1 MHLQYPPVSSTR
13 RRLLAACGL
22 CASAIAWPS
31 ARAAAG
37 TPAGVVRILVGSAPG
52 SVMDVAAR
60 QIGEVFAS
68 QTGQTVLVDNRPAA
82 GGIVALEALRQAAP
96 DGRTLSLVHAMQMS
110 AAPGLFP
117 HLPYDPLVDFAQLGI
132 LFRGP
137 QVLTLNPAVEA
148 SSWPDL
154 LRLMKA
160 HPGKYRY
167 STPGVGTPQH
177 LTMELIKSIAGA
189 DVQHIPYRG
198 PAATIAV
205 LSGEVDMMLEGVMPV
220 LAHIRAGKLRA
231 MAVGGQQRVAVLG
244 DVPTFDECG
253 VAGIGTVWV
262 GMVAP
267 KATPVDVV
275 QQLSTELSRAVTSP
289 ALLAAFEST
298 GRIVSPGS
306 PAEMASAIRGET
318 PIWRAIVQR
327 ARITPD

>member
-1 MHLQYPPVSSTR
+1 MTAHRPTLSPSR
-13 RRLLAACGL
+13 RRLLVWAIG
-22 CASAIAWPS
+22 ASSTAWS
-31 ARAAAG
+31 TVRAG
-37 TPAGVVRILVGSAPG
+37 DSPVGVVRILVGSAPG

-60 QIGEVFAS
+60 QIGEAFAS
-68 QTGQTVLVDNRPAA
+68 QTSETVLVDNRPSA

-117 HLPYDPLVDFAQLGI
+117 RLPYDPLVDFAPLGV

-148 SSWPDL
+148 SSWTDL
-154 LRLMKA
+154 LRLLKS

-167 STPGVGTPQH
+167 STPGNGTPQH
-177 LTMELIKSIAGA
+177 LTMELIKATAGV

-198 PAATIAV
+198 PAATAAV
-205 LSGEVDMMLEGVMPV
+205 ISGEVELMLEGVMP
-220 LAHIRAGKLRA
+220 LLPHLHAGKLRA
-231 MAVGGQQRVAVLG
+231 MAIGGQQRVAVLSE
-244 DVPTFDECG
+244 VPTFDELG

-267 KATPVDVV
+267 KATPVDIV
-275 QQLSTELSRAVTSP
+275 QRLNAELSRAVTSS
-289 ALLAAFEST
+289 ALRAAFEST

-306 PAEMASAIRGET
+306 PAEMATTIRSET
-318 PIWRAIVQR
+318 PVWRAIVQR

>member
-1 MHLQYPPVSSTR
+1 
-13 RRLLAACGL
+13 
-22 CASAIAWPS
+22 
-31 ARAAAG
+31 
-37 TPAGVVRILVGSAPG
+37 VVRILVGSAAG

-68 QTGQTVLVDNRPAA
+68 QTGQAVVIENRPSA
-82 GGIVALEALRQAAP
+82 GGIVALEALREAAP

-117 HLPYDPLVDFAQLGI
+117 HLPYDPLVDFAPLGV

-148 SSWPDL
+148 SSWPEL
-154 LRLMKA
+154 LRLLKA

-167 STPGVGTPQH
+167 STPGNGTPQH
-177 LTMELIKSIAGA
+177 LTMELIKSTTGI

-198 PAATIAV
+198 PAATLGV
-205 LSGEVDMMLEGVMPV
+205 LSGEVDLMLEGVMPV
-220 LAHIRAGKLRA
+220 LPHILAGKLRA
-231 MAVGGQQRVAVLG
+231 VALGGLQRVAALAE
-244 DVPTFDECG
+244 VPTFHELG
-253 VAGIGTVWV
+253 VAGIGTVWI

-267 KATPVDVV
+267 KATPDDVV
-275 QQLSTELSRAVTSP
+275 QRLNAELSRAVNTP
-289 ALLAAFEST
+289 ALRAAFEST

-306 PAEMASAIRGET
+306 PAEMSSTIRSET
-318 PIWRAIVQR
+318 PVWRAIVQR

>member
-1 MHLQYPPVSSTR
+1 MTAHRPTLSPSR
-13 RRLLAACGL
+13 RRLLAWAIG
-22 CASAIAWPS
+22 ASSTAWS
-31 ARAAAG
+31 AVRAADSR
-37 TPAGVVRILVGSAPG
+37 AGVVRILVGSAPG

-60 QIGEVFAS
+60 QIGEAFAS
-68 QTGQTVLVDNRPAA
+68 QTSETVLVDNRPSA

-117 HLPYDPLVDFAQLGI
+117 RLPYDPLADFAPLGV

-137 QVLTLNPAVEA
+137 QVLTINSAVEA
-148 SSWPDL
+148 SSWSDL
-154 LRLMKA
+154 LRLLKSQ
-160 HPGKYRY
+160 PGKYRY
-167 STPGVGTPQH
+167 STPGNGTPQH
-177 LTMELIKSIAGA
+177 LTMELIKATAGV

-198 PAATIAV
+198 PAATAAV
-205 LSGEVDMMLEGVMPV
+205 ISGEVELMIEGAMP
-220 LAHIRAGKLRA
+220 LLPHLHAGKLRA
-231 MAVGGQQRVAVLG
+231 MAIGGQQRVAVLSE
-244 DVPTFDECG
+244 VPTFDELG

-267 KATPVDVV
+267 KATPVDIV
-275 QQLSTELSRAVTSP
+275 QRLNAELSRAVTSS
-289 ALLAAFEST
+289 AVRTAFEST

-306 PAEMASAIRGET
+306 PAEMATTIRSET

>member
-1 MHLQYPPVSSTR
+1 MAWSPVR
-13 RRLLAACGL
+13 
-22 CASAIAWPS
+22 ASDSPV
-31 ARAAAG
+31 
-37 TPAGVVRILVGSAPG
+37 GVVRILVGSAPG

-60 QIGEVFAS
+60 QIGETFAS
-68 QTGQTVLVDNRPAA
+68 QTGQTVLVDNRPSA

-96 DGRTLSLVHAMQMS
+96 DGHTLSLVHSMQMS

-117 HLPYDPLVDFAQLGI
+117 RLPYDPQVDFALLGV

-148 SSWPDL
+148 ASWSEL
-154 LRLMKA
+154 LRLLKA
-160 HPGKYRY
+160 RPGRYRY
-167 STPGVGTPQH
+167 STPGNGTPQH
-177 LTMELIKSIAGA
+177 LTMELIKATTGI

-198 PAATIAV
+198 PAATAAV
-205 LSGEVDMMLEGVMPV
+205 VSGEVDLMLEGVMPV
-220 LAHIRAGKLRA
+220 LPLIHAGKLRA
-231 MAVGGQQRVAVLG
+231 VAAGGLQRVAVLAE
-244 DVPTFDECG
+244 VPTFDELG
-253 VAGIGTVWV
+253 VPGIGTVWV

-275 QQLSTELSRAVTSP
+275 QRLNAELSRAVNSP
-289 ALLAAFEST
+289 ALRAAFEST

-306 PAEMASAIRGET
+306 PAEMAATIRSET